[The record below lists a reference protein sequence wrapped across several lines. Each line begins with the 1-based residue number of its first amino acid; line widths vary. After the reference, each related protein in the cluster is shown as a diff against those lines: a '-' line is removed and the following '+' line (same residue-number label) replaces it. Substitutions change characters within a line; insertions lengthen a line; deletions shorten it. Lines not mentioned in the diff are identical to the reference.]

1 MERLIKD
8 GDIIL
13 DGTLPRYQ
21 KEKNAFLKLSSFEDF
36 EQEFGISLVKLL
48 SVKKVYYMD
57 WNRDCSGFIIKE
69 THKLFINL
77 TDRTIEYYESEYSEF
92 TFDLEI
98 QNYGKK
104 DTFGGWAFTKEE
116 LEDENNENRLV

>member
-48 SVKKVYYMD
+48 AAKKVYYMD
-57 WNRDCSGFIIKE
+57 WNRDCSGFIIRE
-69 THKLFINL
+69 TYKLFINL
-77 TDRTIEYYESEYSEF
+77 TDRRIEFYESEWSEF
-92 TFDLEI
+92 TMDLEI
-98 QNYGKK
+98 QNYGKNNI
-104 DTFGGWAFTKEE
+104 FGGWALTREE
-116 LEDENNENRLV
+116 LE